1 VEELERARSAVDALR
16 WDEAYAAFHAA
27 AEVAPLSP
35 EDLESLADA
44 AWWIGRT
51 DESLARSEDAYH
63 QHLAAGRAAHA
74 ARLAIEVGFLWLLR
88 GEETVGSGWVRRAAR
103 QLADLPEGPEHGYLH
118 YLDAQAALDDG
129 DLERA
134 VEVSRSIQRIAA
146 RHDDVTLGAI
156 GLVLEGSAQ
165 VKAGHVDEG
174 LALLDEAMLPV
185 RAGRVAPSWAGNLY
199 CHLMSLFFELA
210 DLRRARDWTDATE
223 RWCDQHSNA
232 AMFAGICRVHR
243 AQLLHLQGAW
253 DDAERQATQVCRD
266 LADMNLAVVAEGRYQ
281 IAELRRL
288 RGDLDGAEQAY
299 QQAHD
304 LGREP
309 QPGLALLRLAQGR
322 TAAASTAIRAALAT
336 VDASL
341 QRVPLLSAQ
350 VEISAAT
357 GTPEAASIAS
367 QAAAELAR
375 VADTYGTA
383 GLIAAA
389 RHAAGVAH
397 LVADEADRAIPLLRD
412 ARGRWLDLGAP
423 REAAHARARL
433 GEAYAAVGDAEA
445 AERESSAGRQVL
457 EELGAIGDLQAMAGS
472 RAGAAGGLP
481 GGLTRRE
488 AEVLACMAAGR
499 SNRQIAATLSI
510 SERTVE
516 RHLSNIFVKLGVASR
531 TEAAAFAFAQG
542 VADPAAR

>member
-1 VEELERARSAVDALR
+1 MR
-16 WDEAYAAFHAA
+16 WDEADAAFRAA
-27 AEVAPLSP
+27 AEAAPLST
-35 EDLESLADA
+35 EDLESFADA

-51 DESLARSEDAYH
+51 DESLARYEDAYH
-63 QHLAAGRAAHA
+63 RHLEDGRAAAA
-74 ARLAIEVGFLWLLR
+74 ARLSIEVGFLWLLR
-88 GEETVGSGWVRRAAR
+88 GDETIGSGWVHRAAR
-103 QLADLPEGPEHGYLH
+103 QLADHPECPEHGYLR
-118 YLDAQAALDDG
+118 YLDVEAALADG

-134 VEVSRSIQRIAA
+134 VEVSRQIQGIAT
-146 RHDDVTLGAI
+146 RHDDTTLGAI
-156 GLVLEGSAQ
+156 GLVLEGTAQ
-165 VKAGHVDEG
+165 VKAGQVDEG

-266 LADMNLAVVAEGRYQ
+266 LADMNIGVVAEGRYQ

-288 RGDLDGAEQAY
+288 RGDLDGAEEAY
-299 QQAHD
+299 QQAHA

-309 QPGLALLRLAQGR
+309 HPGLALLRLAQGR
-322 TAAASTAIRAALAT
+322 TAAASTAVRAALAT
-336 VDASL
+336 VDAPL
-341 QRVPLLSAQ
+341 QRAPLLSAQ
-350 VEISAAT
+350 AEIAAAAGTADAAAT
-357 GTPEAASIAS
+357 ASEAAT
-367 QAAAELAR
+367 ELAGI
-375 VADTYGTA
+375 ADTYGTA
-383 GLIAAA
+383 GLVAAA
-389 RHAAGVAH
+389 RYASGVGH
-397 LVADEADRAIPLLRD
+397 LAADEAERAIPLLRD
-412 ARGRWLDLGAP
+412 ACGRWRDLGAP
-423 REAAHARARL
+423 REAARARVRL
-433 GEAYAAVGDAEA
+433 GEAYAAVGDTEA
-445 AERESSAGRQVL
+445 AERESSAARHVL
-457 EELGAIGDLQAMAGS
+457 QELGAIGDLQAMAAS
-472 RAGAAGGLP
+472 LRRSAGGLP

-488 AEVLACMAAGR
+488 AEVLACMASGR

-516 RHLSNIFVKLGVASR
+516 RHLSNIFVKIGVTSR

-542 VADPAAR
+542 LADPAAP